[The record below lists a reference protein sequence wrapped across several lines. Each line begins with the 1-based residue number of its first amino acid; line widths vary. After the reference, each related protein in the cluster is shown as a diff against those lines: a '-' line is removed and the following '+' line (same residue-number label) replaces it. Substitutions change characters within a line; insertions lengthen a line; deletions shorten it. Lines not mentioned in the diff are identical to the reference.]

1 MSFYLDDFKDN
12 PHFKFNKDF
21 QIRGLESFKSDL
33 EKHFFSIA
41 GVCNYTSDK
50 NESLLAIELNC
61 NLSLVELLFYFNRGD
76 WGKDRFLSA
85 HLQELAKING
95 VTVDVDELSIHLKDT
110 SIVINRIYDLSIA
123 QQFENILTEIAHHY
137 VHFTKGLSEVPY
149 EIFVPVIEE
158 TNLENNTSFLNMV
171 HGNNSKND
179 YFRYWGVYYLSQDEP
194 SIYDLDSLA
203 LIAGDLFML
212 NH

>member
-1 MSFYLDDFKDN
+1 MSFHLDNFRDN

-21 QIRGLESFKSDL
+21 QIRGLESFKNDL
-33 EKHFFSIA
+33 EKHFFSKA
-41 GVCNYTSDK
+41 GVCNYISDK

-61 NLSLVELLFYFNRGD
+61 NLTLVELLFYFNRGD
-76 WGKDRFLSA
+76 WGKEGFLAS
-85 HLQELAKING
+85 HLRHLAKTNG
-95 VTVDVDELSIHLKDT
+95 TVVDVDELSILLKDT
-110 SIVINRIYDLSIA
+110 SIVINRIYDQSIA

-149 EIFVPVIEE
+149 EIFVPVFEE
-158 TNLENNTSFLNMV
+158 TNLETNTSFLNMA

-179 YFRYWGVYYLSQDEP
+179 YFKYWGVYYLSQDDP
-194 SIYDLDSLA
+194 SIYDLESLS
-203 LIAGDLFML
+203 LISGDLYML